1 MKTRSWLCLAALS
14 VAAAVAGVPEP
25 TLTFAAAKKSTLNEA
40 KQKCAENAKSAAPGV
55 GHLSVEARKTVY
67 DRCMR
72 RAGFYNER

>member
-1 MKTRSWLCLAALS
+1 MAAS
-14 VAAAVAGVPEP
+14 VPGP
-25 TLTFAAAKKSTLNEA
+25 TLTLAANKKIAFEVAKH
-40 KQKCAENAKSAAPGV
+40 KCTENAKSAAPGE